1 MRLPD
6 GRRRGVNPRVD
17 FSFDPEDV
25 GLTLKKKLELARGE
39 SSACLLDPMLKVD
52 GKYKVE
58 TIMKRVSSL
67 TQRGAMVDKDFPLV
81 YDLNSAEQLGLM
93 LHELGVKG
101 LQVTEKSGQIKTSKD
116 EINAVLEK
124 GLKDFPFLSKIKNF
138 REVSKALGTYLMALY
153 NDRHPDG
160 SVTANFN
167 STRAD
172 TGRFT
177 AKSSKDP
184 SQDGRTTFP
193 FHGTPAQY
201 KKDIH

>member
-1 MRLPD
+1 M
-6 GRRRGVNPRVD
+6 
-17 FSFDPEDV
+17 S

-39 SSACLLDPMLKVD
+39 SSAVSLMDPMLKVD

-124 GLKDFPFLSKIKNF
+124 GLKDFPSSLRLKT
-138 REVSKALGTYLMALY
+138 LGRY
-153 NDRHPDG
+153 RKH
-160 SVTANFN
+160 
-167 STRAD
+167 
-172 TGRFT
+172 
-177 AKSSKDP
+177 
-184 SQDGRTTFP
+184 
-193 FHGTPAQY
+193 
-201 KKDIH
+201 